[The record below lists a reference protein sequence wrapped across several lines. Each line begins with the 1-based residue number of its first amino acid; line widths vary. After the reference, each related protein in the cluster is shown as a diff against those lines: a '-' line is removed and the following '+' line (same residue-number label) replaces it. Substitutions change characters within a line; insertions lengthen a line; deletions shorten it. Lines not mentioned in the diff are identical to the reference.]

1 MQKKL
6 KNLQGNLWMWNKAR
20 KKNAKAATYSE
31 YEEDFLMDMDTTLR
45 GRAAKLYEKA
55 EKGKEIVDR

>member
-1 MQKKL
+1 
-6 KNLQGNLWMWNKAR
+6 MWNKAR